1 MTSGDVDPVAGSS
14 SASASI
20 EIKYLEYT
28 FNPVFTHQ
36 CFEKEFIPGFAPME
50 IDEFKAH
57 EITRKCSM
65 KKNMFALVYSELLTV
80 E

>member
-1 MTSGDVDPVAGSS
+1 MTSDDVDPVAGSS

-20 EIKYLEYT
+20 EIRYLDYT

-50 IDEFKAH
+50 IDEIKAH
-57 EITRKCSM
+57 EITRKCSVKM
-65 KKNMFALVYSELLTV
+65 NRFVLVKSLLLTM